1 MLETITNLSHEF
13 GTPDYVKG
21 GGGNTSAKDEKTLWV
36 KPSGTTLGGLTPAKF
51 VALDRARLRE
61 LFEVETPAEP
71 SAREALVKDM
81 MARALCPG
89 SSGRASVEAPLHE
102 SFSARYVVH
111 THPCF
116 VSGMVCSENAEAT
129 CRELFPEALW
139 VEYVDPGYTLC
150 AHVRQAIPKY
160 VAQNGCEPGMVFLQ
174 NHGVFVAGDTP
185 EEVRARYGQIMGRL
199 RQAYQDAGVSTTLSV
214 SPAPTDLMVADIS
227 VRLRELMGADQ
238 AAQVVAS
245 GVFAAADGPISPDHI
260 VYSKAWLHFG
270 MPTAESLLVF
280 QNNHGYL
287 PRVIVN
293 GQGIFGVG
301 SSANTA
307 QLALELA
314 QDGALVKQLAQ
325 AFGGLH
331 LLDKRASDFIENWEV
346 EAYRRQQAAG

>member
-1 MLETITNLSHEF
+1 MLETITSLSHEF

-36 KPSGTTLGGLTPAKF
+36 KPSGTTLSGLTPQTF

-89 SSGRASVEAPLHE
+89 SAGRASVEAPLHE

-116 VSGMVCSENAEAT
+116 VSGLVCSNKAEAA

-150 AHVRQAIPKY
+150 AHVRQAIPRY
-160 VAQNGCEPGMVFLQ
+160 VEEKGREPGIVFLQ

-185 EEVRARYGQIMGRL
+185 EEVRERYARIMGRL
-199 RQAYQDAGVSTTLSV
+199 GQVYREAGIATTLEIG
-214 SPAPTDLMVADIS
+214 PAPTDLMVADIA
-227 VRLRELMGADQ
+227 VRLREVMGGEL
-238 AAQVVAS
+238 AAHVVGS

-270 MPTAESLLVF
+270 MPTDESLEEF
-280 QNNHGYL
+280 QNAHGYQ

-293 GQGIFGVG
+293 GRGVFGVG
-301 SSANTA
+301 ASATA
-307 QLALELA
+307 ARLALELA
-314 QDGALVKQLAQ
+314 QDGALVQQLAQ

-331 LLDKRASDFIENWEV
+331 NLDKRASDFIENWEV
-346 EAYRRQQAAG
+346 EAYRRQQTGS